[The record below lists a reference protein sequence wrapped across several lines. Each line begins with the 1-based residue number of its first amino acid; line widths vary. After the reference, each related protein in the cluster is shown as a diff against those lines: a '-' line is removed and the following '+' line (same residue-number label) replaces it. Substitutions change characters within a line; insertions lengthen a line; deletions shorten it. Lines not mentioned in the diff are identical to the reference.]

1 MAYIT
6 YDQYIE
12 YFGQPTITAEEFP
25 IYANIATD
33 LIDSITADRITE
45 QGGLE
50 AFPVLIQ
57 TLITKACGAQVMFLA
72 ENGVETVA
80 TGQTGA
86 GFTVGKVRVDGN
98 STGSNSR
105 GDIYMSGL
113 CMIYLERTG
122 LMYRS
127 VPMHGDYIC

>member
-25 IYANIATD
+25 IYASIATD
-33 LIDSITADRITE
+33 LIDSITADRITD

-57 TLITKACGAQVMFLA
+57 TLISKACGAQVMFLA
-72 ENGVETVA
+72 ENGLETVA

-98 STGSNSR
+98 SGSNSK
-105 GDIYMSGL
+105 GDMYISGL
-113 CMIYLERTG
+113 CMIYLERSG
-122 LMYRS
+122 LLYRGTP
-127 VPMHGDYIC
+127 VYEGYIC